1 MIHPSLDEGA
11 SGTKLA
17 ASTGC
22 WDQKRSPKLAV
33 ISQKKM
39 GFDWCGEKHTILK
52 KNHQKPSSLWSTKT
66 PGNPWVFSVDH
77 STDGGL
83 SRIFLVYC
91 SLLEIKVWHGKTSA
105 FSAETLVWRYMV
117 PTTWIGQLVYN
128 SNRIIPHYE
137 WRFEWKNLIKLY
149 FHSMAFSSKPSVM
162 INKSIT
168 VEWLHKAT
176 TFRSPLSTSPFWSP
190 CFLLGT
196 QDYIFPL

>member
-1 MIHPSLDEGA
+1 
-11 SGTKLA
+11 
-17 ASTGC
+17 
-22 WDQKRSPKLAV
+22 
-33 ISQKKM
+33 M

-91 SLLEIKVWHGKTSA
+91 SSLEIKVWHGKTSA
-105 FSAETLVWRYMV
+105 FSAETLVGRYMV

-149 FHSMAFSSKPSVM
+149 FHGVFQQTICDDQQIYNSWMAAQSNHFPVPTFY
-162 INKSIT
+162 IT
-168 VEWLHKAT
+168 FLIPMFLTGYPRLHISTLTPPKKKADKIR
-176 TFRSPLSTSPFWSP
+176 F
-190 CFLLGT
+190 
-196 QDYIFPL
+196 